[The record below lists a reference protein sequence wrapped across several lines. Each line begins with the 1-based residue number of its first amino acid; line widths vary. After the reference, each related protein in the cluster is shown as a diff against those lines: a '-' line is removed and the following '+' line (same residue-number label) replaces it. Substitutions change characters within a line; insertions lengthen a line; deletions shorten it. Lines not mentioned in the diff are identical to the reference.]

1 MQKLFAIKLLI
12 KRFQICIL
20 EVKKTPKLYDMNDQL
35 HSINKKW
42 ERVQVNISQILC
54 IKFVH
59 LQPFPKAQ

>member
-12 KRFQICIL
+12 KRFQVCSL
-20 EVKKTPKLYDMNDQL
+20 DEKNPKKLDDMNDQL

-59 LQPFPKAQ
+59 LQPFL

>member
-1 MQKLFAIKLLI
+1 M
-12 KRFQICIL
+12 FQNCSL
-20 EVKKTPKLYDMNDQL
+20 EEKKKKQLYDVNDQL